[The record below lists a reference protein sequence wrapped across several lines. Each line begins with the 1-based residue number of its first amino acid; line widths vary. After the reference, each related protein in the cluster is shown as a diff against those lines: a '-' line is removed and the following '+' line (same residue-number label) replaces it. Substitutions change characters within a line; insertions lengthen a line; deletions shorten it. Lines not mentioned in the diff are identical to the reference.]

1 MLYLSITSGYSLLL
15 FSNYHDV
22 ISVSPHA
29 DARLIAPPKMRLPP
43 RPPCPTLHGTEREIV
58 LTFGQE
64 PVHLYSWILRTLYL
78 FQPSLRLPVRLT
90 RRPGNPDGFQSICP
104 VCFRRMVLMSG
115 VGRPSTCH
123 VKDAPSAVRHQSKRA
138 NISVCCYSF
147 PRTSPPSRWGWRQC
161 DGLRM
166 SSSVWSLLR
175 SNHAMRPAYRTSSL
189 SLARSGSQ
197 RRTQYGHFNCG

>member
-1 MLYLSITSGYSLLL
+1 MPYSIRLLRH
-15 FSNYHDV
+15 F
-22 ISVSPHA
+22 
-29 DARLIAPPKMRLPP
+29 
-43 RPPCPTLHGTEREIV
+43 PCPTLHETEREIV

-64 PVHLYSWILRTLYL
+64 PVPLYSWILRTLYL

-123 VKDAPSAVRHQSKRA
+123 VKGAPSAVRHQSKRA

-161 DGLRM
+161 DGPRM
-166 SSSVWSLLR
+166 SSSAWNLLR
-175 SNHAMRPAYRTSSL
+175 SHHAMRPAYRTSSL